1 MSNIEKFKFQN
12 IPSTKDGGLVIDAD
26 VRVMTIGDEPWFVAS
41 DVVSILGLTNTA
53 VALDRVDV
61 EDKQTIRRSEGVSF
75 GDTFDPR
82 VNAVSLINE
91 SGLYALIFQS
101 YKPQA
106 KAFKKWVTSVVLPTI
121 RKTGGYIEPAVDL
134 SDPDVAIEKIMEIA
148 KVAKEARAALA
159 ASEAANAA
167 LEAKV
172 EADAPFVKA
181 AEEFF
186 DMEGLYSLRD
196 AARKFGIPPLKFNDI
211 LRGWGWIDER
221 GTAAKAYAVRME
233 YAKNRNYIHP
243 GSGAATTQ
251 GRLTNKGLERAAV
264 KLKEQGVWVS
274 YTG

>member
-26 VRVMTIGDEPWFVAS
+26 VRVVTIGDEPWFVAR
-41 DVVSILGLTNTA
+41 DVTEVLGIQNTTDALKSLDGDERASYNLGPLT
-53 VALDRVDV
+53 
-61 EDKQTIRRSEGVSF
+61 S
-75 GDTFDPR
+75 
-82 VNAVSLINE
+82 VNIINE
-91 SGLYALIFQS
+91 SGLYSLILRS
-101 YKPQA
+101 RKPEA

-211 LRGWGWIDER
+211 LRGWGWLDER